1 VSAGFSYWNNSQ
13 HEIVFEH
20 SAAPAGPP
28 ESIWFVNFRNT
39 DPGNPLHDPE
49 AAGNGTVTQHPLADV
64 YDAFHHYKFV
74 WIPGSIKFYI
84 DNALI
89 TEHTSNVPV
98 VPGFFQMSYFGRNFI
113 NWGGL
118 ATAGTRY
125 FFVDRAAY
133 TPLP

>member
-1 VSAGFSYWNNSQ
+1 M
-13 HEIVFEH
+13 
-20 SAAPAGPP
+20 
-28 ESIWFVNFRNT
+28 NFRNT